1 MSLFV
6 SPLSLSL
13 RRQRL
18 TPRCDARASV
28 RKHLVSI
35 LGLLDMLTAA
45 PPRERERKRGRERL
59 SLDPLRPASA
69 PVAVGGSTASC
80 TSRGR
85 ANRGRATAKEGE
97 AAAEV
102 QAMSLIKEEGRS
114 SACGDGGEKWGMG
127 TREWVGDG
135 AEAAR
140 SGAATDLEEAAR

>member
-1 MSLFV
+1 MCHVTVCFALV
-6 SPLSLSL
+6 LVLEEAAVDASL
-13 RRQRL
+13 RCPCL
-18 TPRCDARASV
+18 RAEAP
-28 RKHLVSI
+28 VSI

-45 PPRERERKRGRERL
+45 PPRERKRGRERS